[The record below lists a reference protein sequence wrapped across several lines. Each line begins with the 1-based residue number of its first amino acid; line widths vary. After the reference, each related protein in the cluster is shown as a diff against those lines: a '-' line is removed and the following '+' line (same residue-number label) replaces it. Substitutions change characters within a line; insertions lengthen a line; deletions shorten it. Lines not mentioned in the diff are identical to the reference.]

1 MKDPLCFS
9 ADIIFSLFQ
18 LVGVEVPSGA
28 TAACVRPE
36 YIARSYYKGYART
49 LMFSLQCLNN
59 AAARPD
65 TPAKFA
71 STFFIRSI
79 IFHKV
84 ILYLKIVKA

>member
-1 MKDPLCFS
+1 M
-9 ADIIFSLFQ
+9 
-18 LVGVEVPSGA
+18 EVPSGA

-36 YIARSYYKGYART
+36 YIARSGYART
-49 LMFSLQCLNN
+49 LMFSLQYLDN

-79 IFHKV
+79 IFLKV